1 MNMKTTTFILLLAV
15 VLSAC
20 APFGTPAPTAIP
32 TQDPKALAAE
42 LDALVPANNQ
52 AGTLT
57 IKPSSSF

>member
-1 MNMKTTTFILLLAV
+1 MKTTTFILLLAV

-42 LDALVPANNQ
+42 LDAIAEKLFGNGKQ
-52 AGTLT
+52 
-57 IKPSSSF
+57 

>member
-1 MNMKTTTFILLLAV
+1 MIMKITTFMLLFAV
-15 VLSAC
+15 VLSAY
-20 APFGTPAPTAIP
+20 ASVVTPAPTAIP